1 MQHKLEIGPYKCQP
15 VSRFDILCNEY
26 NLEAKC
32 VLLHVNIS
40 TKYESMKI
48 LPTKQ
53 WIQILAEAAGNSKVV
68 PSFLDTG
75 KI

>member
-1 MQHKLEIGPYKCQP
+1 MQYKIYCWHFLSPMPHKLEIGPYKCQP

-26 NLEAKC
+26 NLEAKIP
-32 VLLHVNIS
+32 LHVNIS

-53 WIQILAEAAGNSKVV
+53 WIER
-68 PSFLDTG
+68 TE
-75 KI
+75 

>member
-1 MQHKLEIGPYKCQP
+1 MQHKLEIGPHKCQP

-26 NLEAKC
+26 NLEAKIP
-32 VLLHVNIS
+32 LHVNIS

-53 WIQILAEAAGNSKVV
+53 
-68 PSFLDTG
+68 
-75 KI
+75 

>member
-1 MQHKLEIGPYKCQP
+1 MKYKIYCWHFLSPRQHKLEIGPYKCQP

-53 WIQILAEAAGNSKVV
+53 WIQIVEH
-68 PSFLDTG
+68 TE
-75 KI
+75 